1 VDLDKILKEA
11 QESGQT
17 QKYSLRSVDSIEE
30 DVRVALLKM
39 LDRGA
44 KPSGSLRKA
53 LLEREHPVEIVD
65 QVIARFIEVGLID
78 DYALAREL
86 ALSMST
92 RKGKAK
98 GLISIE
104 LREKGFSKDAIDEA
118 IAEIDADSELEAAK
132 VLAVSRMSRMADLD
146 NDVRSRRV
154 AGYLSR
160 KGYASNVVWAAI
172 RFATDSLVK

>member
-1 VDLDKILKEA
+1 MDLDKILKEA

-30 DVRVALLKM
+30 DVRAALLRM

-65 QVIARFIEVGLID
+65 QMIARFIEVGLID
-78 DYALAREL
+78 DYALAKDL
-86 ALSMST
+86 AISMST

-98 GLISIE
+98 GLIAIE

-118 IAEIDADSELEAAK
+118 LLEIDSDAELEAAK
-132 VLAVSRMSRMADLD
+132 DLAVARMSRMADLEQ
-146 NDVRSRRV
+146 DVRSRRI

-172 RFATDSLVK
+172 KFATDSLAK